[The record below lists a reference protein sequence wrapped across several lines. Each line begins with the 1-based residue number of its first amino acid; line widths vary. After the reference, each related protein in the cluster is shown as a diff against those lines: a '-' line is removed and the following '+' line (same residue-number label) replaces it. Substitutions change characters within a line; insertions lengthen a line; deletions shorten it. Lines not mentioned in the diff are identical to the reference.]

1 MALKTFNI
9 DEEVYKSY
17 SKKCKSKGMSMS
29 KQIENFL
36 RSEIGKLA
44 NIDSKDDIDVKKIKR
59 DMKNFDKSLE
69 HPLKKYC

>member
-9 DEEVYKSY
+9 DEKVYAEF
-17 SKKCKSKGMSMS
+17 SKHSKSKGISMS
-29 KQIENFL
+29 KQIENFIKNEIEKITEIS
-36 RSEIGKLA
+36 SEK
-44 NIDSKDDIDVKKIKR
+44 DIDVKKISK